1 MREILDNPMAVN
13 LLNQYAPGMTDN
25 PMLSF
30 VMDTTISGMTALV
43 PPEVA
48 QLFQTVIAALNAAE
62 AET

>member
-1 MREILDNPMAVN
+1 MAVN